1 MQMKQGAEKSP
12 PPTNDIEVK
21 IRDFV
26 ARNILFT
33 EQGFPHDDSASFLET
48 GVIDSLGVLELVTFA
63 GTHFGLEVD
72 PSEVTPENF
81 DSVSRLSAFIR
92 KKQKQVQN
100 GCVSS

>member
-1 MQMKQGAEKSP
+1 MQMNQGAQPAPS
-12 PPTNDIEVK
+12 NDIEVK

-26 ARNILFT
+26 ARNLLFS
-33 EQGFPHDDSASFLET
+33 ENGFPHDDTASFLET

-63 GTHFGLEVD
+63 GKEFGLEVD

-92 KKQKQVQN
+92 NKQKQARN